1 MLLTKEVEMYWCRRY
16 RKRYEEKGYVYTGV
30 YQPFMVKVE
39 DLSRTSHT
47 EVEVKCDY
55 CGKIIKR
62 TYNRYLLHHDEKYGD
77 CCNSCANV
85 KRKVTLSERYG
96 VENVSYLQEV
106 KDKRKQTLIE
116 RFGEPNFLKTQR
128 FKEKMDKFLEEHG
141 VENVSQ
147 IEEVK
152 NKKKQTCLEHFGVEY
167 SIQSKEVREKR
178 RQTCLEHFGV
188 EHPMQLKEIKEKAV
202 KSFFKNGSCATS
214 KIQLKLYNLLKNNYN
229 ICKLNY
235 PLGIYSLD
243 CMIQINNQKID
254 VEFDGQYWHQNS
266 KDKDDIRDKYCIDN
280 NYKVLRIKGNRILPS
295 IEEIQQ
301 NIDKLVTTNCNY
313 LEIYTDWK

>member
-39 DLSRTSHT
+39 DLSRTSAT
-47 EVEVKCDY
+47 KVEVKCDY

-77 CCNSCANV
+77 CCKSCANV

-152 NKKKQTCLEHFGVEY
+152 NKKKQTCLERFGVEY
-167 SIQSKEVREKR
+167 SIQSKEVREK
-178 RQTCLEHFGV
+178 
-188 EHPMQLKEIKEKAV
+188 IV
-202 KSFFKNGSCATS
+202 KSFSKNKSCATS
-214 KIQLKLYNLLKNNYN
+214 KIQLELYGLLKNNYD
-229 ICKLNY
+229 ICEINY
-235 PLGIYSLD
+235 PFGRYSLD
-243 CMIQINNQKID
+243 CMLQVNNQKID
-254 VEFDGQYWHQNS
+254 VEFDGQYWHQYKADS
-266 KDKDDIRDKYCIDN
+266 DKRRDEYCIKN
-280 NYKVLRIKGNRILPS
+280 KYKVLRIKGNCVLPS

-313 LEIYTDWK
+313 LEIYTDWKE